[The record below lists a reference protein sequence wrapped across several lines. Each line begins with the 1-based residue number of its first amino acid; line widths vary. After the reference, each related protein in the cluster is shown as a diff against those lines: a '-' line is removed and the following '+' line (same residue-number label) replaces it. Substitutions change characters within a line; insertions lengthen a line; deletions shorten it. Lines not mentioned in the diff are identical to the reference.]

1 MAILPIQVP
10 QRAPKKDAMDRIL
23 QGLQIA
29 QSGFGI
35 AVDFS
40 KLQSLSQERELA
52 EKKLPAEMELAQA
65 RGTKE
70 KADASMA
77 QGQAAGGILADKAL
91 SAGLIPSPKGNILLP
106 IVGPNGSVTMTPH
119 SQKVDPSQ
127 AKPTAEQSKAA
138 TFAKRMEQANE
149 IFSKLEEGGFDRTS
163 LSSGAQ
169 SLLPSAM
176 QSGESQQY
184 RQAEMNFVNAV
195 LRRES
200 GAAISPKEF
209 ASAEKQYFPR
219 AGDSPEVVEQKRQN
233 RNLSLE
239 GIRAEAGNV
248 AYGKIPSV
256 GTVPIPK
263 KKGGLIED
271 DAHAAVKPPKAGE
284 TVDGYQFVGGDPGK
298 KSSWKKVK

>member
-1 MAILPIQVP
+1 MPINPVQIP
-10 QRAPKKDAMDRIL
+10 PKNKRDVLDRVL
-23 QGLQIA
+23 QGVQLA
-29 QSGFGI
+29 NGI
-35 AVDFS
+35 LGIPVGISQLATQAKERDAIEQ
-40 KLQSLSQERELA
+40 KLPPELA
-52 EKKLPAEMELAQA
+52 
-65 RGTKE
+65 
-70 KADASMA
+70 KAKSEASIA
-77 QGQAAGGILADKAL
+77 QGQAAGGILPERAL
-91 SAGLIPSPKGNILLP
+91 SAGLVPSPSGNILLP
-106 IVGPNGSVTMTPH
+106 LIGPNGSVVMTPH

-163 LSSGAQ
+163 FLSGAQ
-169 SLLPSAM
+169 SLLPSAV

-239 GIRAEAGNV
+239 GIRAEAGDV

-256 GTVPIPK
+256 GDVPIPK
-263 KKGGLIED
+263 KKGGLID
-271 DAHAAVKPPKAGE
+271 DANAAVNPPKTGDIVE
-284 TVDGYQFVGGDPGK
+284 GYQYVSGDPGK
-298 KSSWKKVK
+298 KSNWKKVK